1 MFYGHAVFIGD
12 SSQKE
17 SRYLSF
23 PPGLSLSRPVDTKT
37 DFNLNNIIAT
47 LSLISI
53 SSVKQFAGKCPDRY
67 SNLIAALLAGEL
79 RGLDV
84 TIFHSGIL
92 GILPYNRNVTLQTFE
107 LFSAYA
113 RLYNAAASP
122 ASRLRSAGLLVC
134 SAGSLAIIRSKT
146 TSYLVLQTFNS
157 HGCASKSSILC
168 Y

>member
-1 MFYGHAVFIGD
+1 MFYGHAIFIGGN
-12 SSQKE
+12 SQKE

-53 SSVKQFAGKCPDRY
+53 SSVKHFASKCPDTY
-67 SNLIAALLAGEL
+67 SNLISTPLAGEL
-79 RGLDV
+79 RSLDV
-84 TIFHSGIL
+84 TIFHYVIGIL

-107 LFSAYA
+107 LFSPYA
-113 RLYNAAASP
+113 RLYNAAAS
-122 ASRLRSAGLLVC
+122 SLRSAGSLVR

-146 TSYLVLQTFNS
+146 TSYLVLQTLNS
-157 HGCASKSSILC
+157 HGCGSKSSILC